1 MKRIILCFAIVIAAA
16 VLSGC
21 TATKMTSVPN
31 GFIGSVDIAMEI
43 GKIYLKEVYGP
54 EKVAAQEP
62 FEALLENDQWIITG
76 KQSPYLEQMSIV
88 LQRFTGKV
96 LWVTP
101 VINYNVPTGP

>member
-31 GFIGSVDIAMEI
+31 GFIGSVDM
-43 GKIYLKEVYGP
+43 
-54 EKVAAQEP
+54 AAQEP